1 MVFVRW
7 KSAQQNLCNYE
18 HALTLPIYRSFLLRM
33 NNYTPQMIVP
43 VVQERGPRNN
53 TFSVR
58 RPLLRRLLACII
70 HEATNKI
77 ERQSIYWT
85 PNPLAGP
92 SQNLAE
98 CPFVTRSKSGVT
110 SRPIL
115 LSTSCTRQRA
125 TFPRRLADLF
135 RQFTQH
141 TLTKLLPLI
150 CFHSMRIAC
159 NPSSH

>member
-7 KSAQQNLCNYE
+7 KSAQQNLYYYE
-18 HALTLPIYRSFLLRM
+18 RAVTLRIYRSFLLRM
-33 NNYTPQMIVP
+33 NNYAPQMIVP
-43 VVQERGPRNN
+43 VVQEQGPRNN
-53 TFSVR
+53 TFSV
-58 RPLLRRLLACII
+58 RRLLACII

-77 ERQSIYWT
+77 ERQSIYST
-85 PNPLAGP
+85 TLAGP
-92 SQNLAE
+92 SEKLAE
-98 CPFVTRSKSGVT
+98 CLFVARSKSGVT

-115 LSTSCTRQRA
+115 LGTSWTRQRA
-125 TFPRRLADLF
+125 TFPRRLAELF

-141 TLTKLLPLI
+141 TLTKQLPLI